1 MNDFISSVLPAV
13 LFVGAVGL
21 ICALLLVIA
30 AKFMSVKTD
39 ERVTKIREC
48 LPGANCGA
56 CGFTGCDGYAD
67 ALVNIPGTKTNL
79 CIPGSDTVSKKI
91 SGLLGVQ
98 FEDVAEQ
105 VAVVHCNGD
114 CRNTRKKHDYVGIQT
129 CTAVKLFYG
138 GDGLCTYGCLGYG
151 DCARVCPN
159 NAICLKDGIARVN
172 FEKCIG
178 CGLCAKT
185 CPNHVIHMT
194 PDTAEVVVTCSNE
207 DPGAVARKK
216 CTNACIGCKK
226 CEKSCPEGA
235 IEVRDNLSH
244 FDYSKCSG
252 CGTCAQ
258 VCPTGAIKA
267 ASLLGFHNQA
277 N

>member
-1 MNDFISSVLPAV
+1 
-13 LFVGAVGL
+13 
-21 ICALLLVIA
+21 
-30 AKFMSVKTD
+30 
-39 ERVTKIREC
+39 
-48 LPGANCGA
+48 
-56 CGFTGCDGYAD
+56 
-67 ALVNIPGTKTNL
+67 
-79 CIPGSDTVSKKI
+79 
-91 SGLLGVQ
+91 
-98 FEDVAEQ
+98 
-105 VAVVHCNGD
+105 
-114 CRNTRKKHDYVGIQT
+114 
-129 CTAVKLFYG
+129 
-138 GDGLCTYGCLGYG
+138 
-151 DCARVCPN
+151 
-159 NAICLKDGIARVN
+159 
-172 FEKCIG
+172 
-178 CGLCAKT
+178 
-185 CPNHVIHMT
+185 MT

-244 FDYSKCSG
+244 IDYSKCSG